1 MKLKKEFEE
10 LAAAS
15 LGEGVAAKLFSALSS
30 SQVAS
35 SAIRINP
42 EKFAF
47 LSSFLGEGSMEDALE
62 LPSLSPITWCE
73 GGYYVNS
80 KTNFTLSP
88 LFQCGAYY
96 VQDSSSM
103 FLELLRK
110 HLKSKVEELHRSNVK
125 QLVVLDLCAAPG
137 GKSTHLI
144 SLVNQI
150 CKEVG
155 TLEPLVVCNEAVA
168 KRVGALQENI
178 AKWGYDNVLVT
189 SNYPS
194 EFKRLKEKR
203 FSGFDII
210 LTDVPC
216 SGEGMFRKSDSA
228 LEDWSI
234 ANVNK
239 CARLQKEILSDIW
252 PLLKAGG
259 LLIYSTC
266 TYNHLENAD
275 NVRFIL
281 EDLGAENLNASIK
294 ELSEK
299 AGAVPISKEPLG
311 FQFVPGLINGEGQ
324 FFSLLKKRGDGAS
337 FKALNHKEIIH
348 KSLKIVSSDSIVQV
362 KGKDVIPEPEFA
374 LSIKILKELSAYR
387 QGKERG
393 LVFSALDVSKEMAL
407 KYLRKE
413 TMTPSEIA
421 QGSEPLPL
429 GYILLTYK
437 QLPLGFIK
445 NLGNRINNLL
455 PNNRRILSRI

>member
-1 MKLKKEFEE
+1 MDLSKNQIFLIFRTSSMKLKKEFEE

-47 LSSFLGEGSMEDALE
+47 HSSFLGEGSMEDALE

-110 HLKSKVEELHRSNVK
+110 HLKSKVEELHRRNVK

-168 KRVGALQENI
+168 KRVEE
-178 AKWGYDNVLVT
+178 
-189 SNYPS
+189 S
-194 EFKRLKEKR
+194 
-203 FSGFDII
+203 
-210 LTDVPC
+210 C
-216 SGEGMFRKSDSA
+216 
-228 LEDWSI
+228 
-234 ANVNK
+234 
-239 CARLQKEILSDIW
+239 
-252 PLLKAGG
+252 
-259 LLIYSTC
+259 
-266 TYNHLENAD
+266 
-275 NVRFIL
+275 
-281 EDLGAENLNASIK
+281 
-294 ELSEK
+294 
-299 AGAVPISKEPLG
+299 
-311 FQFVPGLINGEGQ
+311 
-324 FFSLLKKRGDGAS
+324 KK
-337 FKALNHKEIIH
+337 
-348 KSLKIVSSDSIVQV
+348 V
-362 KGKDVIPEPEFA
+362 
-374 LSIKILKELSAYR
+374 
-387 QGKERG
+387 
-393 LVFSALDVSKEMAL
+393 L
-407 KYLRKE
+407 KYK
-413 TMTPSEIA
+413 
-421 QGSEPLPL
+421 
-429 GYILLTYK
+429 
-437 QLPLGFIK
+437 
-445 NLGNRINNLL
+445 
-455 PNNRRILSRI
+455 